1 MICTVGEMDNEVVKA
16 AVNLTGK
23 AGTIVITG
31 VGYYDM
37 VLPGGILIGYH
48 RRMQG
53 SLFGGANPLYDIPM
67 ILGLWPAGD
76 VKLTEL
82 VSQAVHA
89 GPDQRGLP
97 GHDGR
102 QEPPPRPHPPV
113 LGRNPAG
120 MPYPIL
126 DPDRHH
132 RDASPGPP
140 GPPPPGPAQ
149 RHRRPARRHQAERRP
164 VPGQVGRLLVA
175 EHGASGTMAR
185 TKVNF
190 TAPAPDD
197 LVEEMTTGCDVIIT
211 GIGDCGSCSA
221 SAVADGIAFE
231 AAGLPA
237 AAICSDAFRV
247 TADAMAELR
256 GAPGYRYATTPH
268 PVAVLTPD
276 QVKLRAAQ
284 VLDDVMNLLTEPE

>member
-1 MICTVGEMDNEVVKA
+1 
-16 AVNLTGK
+16 
-23 AGTIVITG
+23 
-31 VGYYDM
+31 
-37 VLPGGILIGYH
+37 
-48 RRMQG
+48 
-53 SLFGGANPLYDIPM
+53 
-67 ILGLWPAGD
+67 
-76 VKLTEL
+76 
-82 VSQAVHA
+82 
-89 GPDQRGLP
+89 
-97 GHDGR
+97 
-102 QEPPPRPHPPV
+102 
-113 LGRNPAG
+113 

-126 DPDRHH
+126 DPTGATASAVPAKAPRAPRRQDL
-132 RDASPGPP
+132 RDATVGLLVNTKQNAAPFLD
-140 GPPPPGPAQ
+140 
-149 RHRRPARRHQAERRP
+149 EI
-164 VPGQVGRLLVA
+164 GRLLVQQ
-175 EHGASGTMAR
+175 HGAKATMAR

-190 TAPAPDD
+190 AAPAPDD
-197 LVEEMTTGCDVIIT
+197 LVKEMTTNCDVIIT

-276 QVKLRAAQ
+276 QVKQRAAQ